1 MGAVESLPSATLTWP
16 LHVRYVTVTRQVHGR
31 YMTVTRGALGN
42 DRLIVAA
49 GGGRHPGRHEAKLAA
64 PKLTPAGRSAPP
76 LERDR
81 GEGAVEVAMAAQLES
96 RVRHVAEGGDG
107 SSARVSRDV
116 IQTIQTNVGGR
127 GACTSVWRERDVGA
141 T

>member
-1 MGAVESLPSATLTWP
+1 M
-16 LHVRYVTVTRQVHGR
+16 TVSRQVHGR
-31 YMTVTRGALGN
+31 DMTVTRGALGN

-64 PKLTPAGRSAPP
+64 AQLTPAGRSAPP

-96 RVRHVAEGGDG
+96 RVRHVAKGGDG
-107 SSARVSRDV
+107 SSAQVSRDV
-116 IQTIQTNVGGR
+116 IQTIQIHVGGT
-127 GACTSVWRERDVGA
+127 GACARV
-141 T
+141 